1 MKLIFFKEQISCTGV
16 WNVQQ
21 TTVKKASEQNVYYAL
36 IYDSISRSY
45 MCVNI
50 QVLCWTMYVY
60 VCVCVLLLAW
70 KISRRIYKKLLMV
83 IKDEYQE
90 ITLYHYLLLKFF
102 TQTQFII

>member
-1 MKLIFFKEQISCTGV
+1 
-16 WNVQQ
+16 
-21 TTVKKASEQNVYYAL
+21 
-36 IYDSISRSY
+36 
-45 MCVNI
+45 
-50 QVLCWTMYVY
+50 MYVY

-90 ITLYHYLLLKFF
+90 ITLYHHLLLKFF

>member
-1 MKLIFFKEQISCTGV
+1 
-16 WNVQQ
+16 
-21 TTVKKASEQNVYYAL
+21 
-36 IYDSISRSY
+36 
-45 MCVNI
+45 
-50 QVLCWTMYVY
+50 MYVY